1 MTTHYI
7 GLDVHCQ
14 FTEFAVVTSSG
25 RLTKRGQCPT
35 TIPALVAA
43 IESVKRPRYVAF
55 EEGPMAE
62 WLYRNLLASADGV
75 TACEPRRN
83 RWIAQEGEKDDPLD
97 AAKVA
102 QLHRGGYL
110 KAVHHPESEERSIL
124 KGHVG
129 VYHDRVRQRVRTAN
143 RIIAQFRSHGV
154 VIQEADFATPGQR
167 QGLLRRL
174 PADPLLQKDLDV
186 LWESYDLT
194 AFHAG
199 ELERSLRQLVRNYE
213 ILRRFQAVPGIGPVW
228 ATTFYVYVDTP
239 WRFRSKEALW
249 KYLGIGLERRH
260 SGNGPVQVRVSKSA
274 NRRLKW
280 MILSA
285 AESAIR
291 SLDSP
296 FAAHYARGRNAG
308 LPHHSAR
315 RNVARSL
322 AATLWGMWK
331 SGDKYHPEWVG
342 RGATVGAGSGSR

>member
-25 RLTKRGQCPT
+25 RLTKRGRCPT
-35 TIPALVAA
+35 TIPALTAA
-43 IESVKRPRYVAF
+43 IESIRRPRYVAF

-83 RWIAQEGEKDDPLD
+83 RWIAQDGDKDDPLD

-110 KAVHHPESEERSIL
+110 KGVHHPESEERSIL
-124 KGHVG
+124 KGHVS

-143 RIIAQFRSHGV
+143 RIMAQFRSHGV
-154 VIQEADFATPGQR
+154 MIQEGHFATGKQR
-167 QGLLRRL
+167 GDLLRRL
-174 PADPLLQKDLDV
+174 PADPLLRKDLRV

-194 AFHAG
+194 ALHVA
-199 ELERSLRQLVRNYE
+199 ELQRSLGQMARKHEV
-213 ILRRFQAVPGIGPVW
+213 LRRFYEVPGVGLVW
-228 ATTFYVYVDTP
+228 AATFYIYVDTP
-239 WRFRSKEALW
+239 WRFARKEKLW

-260 SGNGPVQVRVSKSA
+260 SGNGPVQLQVPKSA

-291 SLDSP
+291 NLDGP
-296 FAAHYARGRNAG
+296 FAAQYARGRNAG
-308 LPHHSAR
+308 LSHSSAR

-331 SGDKYHPEWVG
+331 SGARYHPEWVG
-342 RGATVGAGSGSR
+342 RHGSGGTEGRST

>member
-1 MTTHYI
+1 MAADYI

-25 RLTKRGQCPT
+25 RVTKRGRCAT
-35 TIPALVAA
+35 TVPALLEA

-62 WLYRNLLASADGV
+62 WLYRNLLPSAEGV
-75 TACEPRRN
+75 LACEPRRD
-83 RWIAQEGEKDDPLD
+83 RWIAQDGEKDDPLD

-110 KAVHHPESEERSIL
+110 KAVHHPQSEQRSIF
-124 KGHVG
+124 KGHVS

-154 VIQEADFATPGQR
+154 VIQEADFAAAAQR

-174 PADPLLQKDLDV
+174 PADRLLQKDLQL
-186 LWESYDLT
+186 LWEGYDLT
-194 AFHAG
+194 ALHVA
-199 ELERSLRQLVRNYE
+199 EMERSLRQLARKDEV
-213 ILRRFQAVPGIGPVW
+213 LRRFQEVPGIGPVW
-228 ATTFYVYVDTP
+228 AATFYAYVDTP
-239 WRFRSKEALW
+239 WGFRSKEALW

-260 SGNGPVQVRVSKSA
+260 SGNGPLRLQVPKTA

-285 AESAIR
+285 AEAAIR
-291 SLDSP
+291 NLAGA
-296 FAAHYARGRNAG
+296 FARQYARGINAG
-308 LPHHSAR
+308 LSHKIAR

-331 SGDKYHPEWVG
+331 SGHKYHPEWVG
-342 RGATVGAGSGSR
+342 RGTTVGAGSGMK

>member
-62 WLYRNLLASADGV
+62 WLYRNLLPSADGV

-83 RWIAQEGEKDDPLD
+83 RWIAQDGEKDDPLD

-110 KAVHHPESEERSIL
+110 KAVHHPESEQRSIL
-124 KGHVG
+124 KGHVS

-154 VIQEADFATPGQR
+154 VIQEADFATATRRP
-167 QGLLRRL
+167 GLLGHL
-174 PADPLLQKDLDV
+174 PADRLLQKDLEL

-194 AFHAG
+194 VLHVA
-199 ELERSLRQLVRNYE
+199 ELARSLRHLARKHE
-213 ILRRFQAVPGIGPVW
+213 PLRRFQEVPGIGPVW
-228 ATTFYVYVDTP
+228 AATFYAYVDTP

-260 SGNGPVQVRVSKSA
+260 SGNGPVQLQVPKSA

-285 AESAIR
+285 AESALR
-291 SLDSP
+291 QLDSP
-296 FAAHYARGRNAG
+296 FAEQYARGISAG

-322 AATLWGMWK
+322 SATLWGMWK

-342 RGATVGAGSGSR
+342 RRATVGAESGSR